1 MSADNSLTYLDDLLR
16 GSNAADAISMFLDD
30 LLIAN
35 VDTGRP
41 GTCSPCED
49 KPIYN
54 NYLASD
60 QQLTSR
66 LVMGASQ
73 PVQTVLFVI
82 ENALRQLHVS
92 HPPIYTLTI
101 HAHALTST

>member
-1 MSADNSLTYLDDLLR
+1 MSANNSLTYLDDLLR

-35 VDTGRP
+35 VRP
-41 GTCSPCED
+41 GTCRPCED

-60 QQLTSR
+60 QQPTSR

-92 HPPIYTLTI
+92 HPPIYTLTL

>member
-35 VDTGRP
+35 VDTRP
-41 GTCSPCED
+41 GTCRPCED

-92 HPPIYTLTI
+92 HPLIYTPTP
-101 HAHALTST
+101 

>member
-35 VDTGRP
+35 VDTDTVRP
-41 GTCSPCED
+41 GTCRPCED

-73 PVQTVLFVI
+73 PVQTVLFVF

-92 HPPIYTLTI
+92 HPLI
-101 HAHALTST
+101 

>member
-35 VDTGRP
+35 VDR
-41 GTCSPCED
+41 PCED
-49 KPIYN
+49 EPIYN

-92 HPPIYTLTI
+92 HPPIYTLTL

>member
-1 MSADNSLTYLDDLLR
+1 MSADNSLTYPDDLLR

-35 VDTGRP
+35 VDTVR
-41 GTCSPCED
+41 D

-92 HPPIYTLTI
+92 HPPIYTLTL

>member
-35 VDTGRP
+35 VDTCR
-41 GTCSPCED
+41 PCED
-49 KPIYN
+49 EPIYN

-82 ENALRQLHVS
+82 ENALRRLHVS
-92 HPPIYTLTI
+92 HPLIYTPTP
-101 HAHALTST
+101 